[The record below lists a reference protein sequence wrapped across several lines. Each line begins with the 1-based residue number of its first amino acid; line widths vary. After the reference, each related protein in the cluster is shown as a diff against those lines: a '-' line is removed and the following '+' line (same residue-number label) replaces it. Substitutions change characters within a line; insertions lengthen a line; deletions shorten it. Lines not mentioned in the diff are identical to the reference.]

1 MANKHVEIS
10 SEAIRKALNKF
21 RPEQAIAEYIWN
33 GFDAKA
39 TRVEITYTERLN
51 SLGLIESI
59 CIEDNGEGI
68 IHDELDLKFKKF
80 NESQKAKK
88 KKRSHDLTKG
98 KNGYGRFTFFKFA
111 NQASWETV
119 YRKQDS
125 LYNYTIQI
133 KNETLNDYQHSEA
146 VLDND
151 KQPGTK
157 VTFTD
162 INHNF
167 STDFIKKILI
177 PHLCTSFAWYIE
189 VNPNYEIVINGAKLD
204 YSEIITAKESFV
216 CEIENHAIQC
226 IYIQWAKKLEDQ
238 YSHFYFIAEDDVL
251 KVKQTTL
258 LNKKGDNFWH
268 SIIIKNPLF
277 NNIYIPNSLDSEDT
291 ESHLFEKPED
301 KKVFKKLVEKLNEYL
316 KQKRKPFLRNQSEIL
331 ITKYEEEKVMP
342 KFGKEEWEQVRKE
355 SFENLIKGIY
365 EAEPA
370 IFLKLNLSQ
379 KRIFLELL
387 NLMMDSSGRDDLFKI
402 LESIVDLDSDERER
416 FAKVLESTKLEY
428 IISTIETIQGRIAA
442 LEGLKELVF
451 NHELKANER
460 DHLQKFIE
468 NNYWIF
474 GEEYRLICSEEVKF
488 EQALKKYLHYLRGS
502 EEKHA
507 IDHPDKNKEMDLF
520 LSGKD
525 FRDGKPHNIVIEIK
539 NPTTIKRLTSKELTQ
554 IKTYIDVI
562 LKQDQFNS
570 EHEFWS
576 FFLIG
581 QDYDDI
587 VKEDIRNPLN
597 GLVREKDNYCLFV
610 RKWSDIILEAE
621 NRFRYL
627 LEKMKIKRSELLSAA
642 TAKDIVAITSKSI
655 YLS

>member
-10 SEAIRKALNKF
+10 SEAIRKALNKY
-21 RPEQAIAEYIWN
+21 RPEQAIAEFIWN

-39 TRVEITYTERLN
+39 TRVEINYKERHN

-68 IHDELDLKFKKF
+68 IHEELDLKFKKF

-88 KKRSHDLTKG
+88 KKRSYDLTKG

-119 YRKQDS
+119 YRKHES

-133 KNETLNDYQHSEA
+133 NNETLNDYQHSEA
-146 VLDND
+146 ILDNN
-151 KQPGTK
+151 KQQGTK

-162 INHNF
+162 ITHNI
-167 STDFIKKILI
+167 STDFIKKTLI
-177 PHLCTSFAWYIE
+177 PHLCTSFAWYLE
-189 VNPNYEIVINGAKLD
+189 VNPNYEIFINGAKLD
-204 YSEIITAKESFV
+204 YSEIISAKESFV
-216 CEIENHAIQC
+216 CEIESHSVQC

-268 SIIIKNPLF
+268 SIVVKDPLF
-277 NNIYIPNSLDSEDT
+277 NNIYLPSSLESPDT
-291 ESHLFEKPED
+291 EPHLFENPEE
-301 KKVFKKLVEKLNEYL
+301 KKAFKKLVEKLNDYL
-316 KQKRKPFLRNQSEIL
+316 KQKRKPFLKNQSEIL
-331 ITKYEEEKVMP
+331 ISKYEEEKVMP
-342 KFGKEEWEQVRKE
+342 KFGNEEWEQVRKE

-402 LESIVDLDSDERER
+402 LESIVDLDTDERER

-428 IISTIETIQGRIAA
+428 IISTIETIQGRLAA

-488 EQALKKYLHYLRGS
+488 EQALKKYLYHLRGS
-502 EEKHA
+502 EEKCA

-525 FRDGKPHNIVIEIK
+525 FRDGKPHNIVVEIK

-587 VKEDIRNPLN
+587 VKDDIINPLN
-597 GLVREKDNYCLFV
+597 GLVREKDNYCLYV

-627 LEKMKIKRSELLSAA
+627 LEKMKIKRSELLSVA

>member
-10 SEAIRKALNKF
+10 SEAIRKALNKY
-21 RPEQAIAEYIWN
+21 RPEQAITEFIWN

-39 TRVEITYTERLN
+39 TRVEINYKERGN

-68 IHDELDLKFKKF
+68 IHEELDLKFKKF

-119 YRKQDS
+119 YRKHES

-133 KNETLNDYQHSEA
+133 NNETLNDYEHSEA
-146 VLDND
+146 ILDNG
-151 KQPGTK
+151 KQQGTK

-162 INHNF
+162 ITHNI
-167 STDFIKKILI
+167 STDFIKKTLI
-177 PHLCTSFAWYIE
+177 PHLCTSFAWYLE
-189 VNPNYEIVINGAKLD
+189 VNPNYEIFINGAKLD
-204 YSEIITAKESFV
+204 YSEIISAKESFV
-216 CEIENHAIQC
+216 CEIENHSVKC
-226 IYIQWAKKLEDQ
+226 LYIQWAKKLEDQ

-268 SIIIKNPLF
+268 SIVVKDPLF
-277 NNIYIPNSLDSEDT
+277 NNIYIPSSLDSPDT
-291 ESHLFEKPED
+291 EPHLFENPEE

-316 KQKRKPFLRNQSEIL
+316 KQKRKPFLKNQSELL
-331 ITKYEEEKVMP
+331 ISKYEEEKVMP
-342 KFGKEEWEQVRKE
+342 KFGTEEWEQVRKE
-355 SFENLIKGIY
+355 SFVNLIKGIY

-402 LESIVDLDSDERER
+402 LESVVDLETDERER

-428 IISTIETIQGRIAA
+428 IISTIETIQGRLAA

-502 EEKHA
+502 EEKCT

-525 FRDGKPHNIVIEIK
+525 FRDGKPHNIVVEIK

-587 VKEDIRNPLN
+587 VKEDISNPLN
-597 GLVREKDNYCLFV
+597 GLVRKKDNYCLFV

-627 LEKMKIKRSELLSAA
+627 LEKMKIKRSELLSVT
-642 TAKDIVAITSKSI
+642 TAPDIVSITSKSI